1 MFLIDDD
8 ETENSEQGWLCS
20 FEETVMNILTSVGFV
35 IALVLIAVN
44 VEAATYNDDVVL
56 NEQVELSDVQRGSLL
71 FKSENRAGYSL
82 APIIKT
88 DVIMKVSG
96 MIVRTIVKQNFKNDS
111 SEWLEGIYVFPLPES
126 AAVDHMNLRIGER
139 TIEGQIKERAEATQI
154 YNAAKKQGKKAALIT
169 QQRPNLFTNKVANIG
184 PGEQVMVEIEYQ
196 QVLKYDNGQFKIRF
210 PTTITPRY
218 VSQKITT
225 LNNNIDISES
235 SGWAVESQAVSGA
248 EQIPTSPNIDQFNA
262 LNIDIELNAGFPVK
276 NVSSSYHEIK
286 SIMHLEGQY
295 TVSLVNKNIPS
306 DRDFELVWQPEL
318 GSAPQ
323 AALFTQTDENQD
335 YHFIMLM
342 PPNDTETNKQVLAR
356 DVTYIIDTSGSMYGE
371 SLRQAK
377 AALQL
382 AISRLRTFDKF
393 NIIEFDSNTNQL
405 FSDSRLATSKNA
417 FIAKNFVNRLT
428 ADGGTEMKPALLAA
442 FNSKSDN
449 EYIRQIIFLT
459 DGSVANEAELF
470 HVIKTNLGNSRLFTI
485 AIGSSPNSHFM
496 TKAANFGRGTYTYIG
511 KVAEVREKMSA
522 LFSKLEKPVMQK
534 LNVKWPND
542 SVAEIWPKRLPDLYA
557 GEPLMFTARLN
568 KHKNVIKDNTL
579 LITGQ
584 RNQQTWQVELPL
596 NNSQENSGVA
606 VLWARNKIASIMDA
620 IRDFRDNSTLN
631 IVNDLKQKIIN
642 IALAHHLVSKYT
654 SLVAVDTTPSR
665 PIFEGLKVASVTNS
679 VSRGSVTKKV
689 LQGSYAQTATSGQL
703 HLIIG
708 LMLLLL
714 GFLLVM
720 RHNTVVVNRYH
731 NRAAQ

>member
-8 ETENSEQGWLCS
+8 ETENSNQSWLCS

-44 VEAATYNDDVVL
+44 VEAATDNNEMTL
-56 NEQVELSDVQRGSLL
+56 NTQVALSDVQRGSLL
-71 FKSENRAGYSL
+71 FKSDNSAGYSI

-88 DVIMKVSG
+88 DVSMKVSG
-96 MIVRTIVKQNFKNDS
+96 MTVRTIVKQHFKNDS

-126 AAVDHMNLRIGER
+126 AAVDHMKLRIGER
-139 TIEGQIKERAEATQI
+139 TIEGQIKERAEATRI
-154 YNAAKKQGKKAALIT
+154 YNTAKKQGKKAALIS
-169 QQRPNLFTNKVANIG
+169 QQRPNLFTNKVANVA
-184 PGEQVMVEIEYQ
+184 PGEQVVVEIEYQ

-218 VSQKITT
+218 IPQKITT
-225 LNNNIDISES
+225 LNNNIDTSEL
-235 SGWAVESQAVSGA
+235 SGWAVESQTISGA
-248 EQIPTSPNIDQFNA
+248 EQIPASPNIDQFNA

-276 NVSSSYHEIK
+276 NISSSYHEIK

-342 PPNDTETNKQVLAR
+342 PPNDAETNKQVLAR

-371 SLRQAK
+371 SIRQAK

-405 FSDSRLATSKNA
+405 FSESRLATSKNI
-417 FIAKNFVNRLT
+417 FIARNFVNRLT

-442 FNSKSDN
+442 FNSKSDTK
-449 EYIRQIIFLT
+449 YIRQIVFLT

-470 HVIKTNLGNSRLFTI
+470 NIIKTNLSDSRLFTI
-485 AIGSSPNSHFM
+485 AIGSSPNSYFM

-511 KVAEVREKMSA
+511 KVAEVRQKMSV
-522 LFSKLEKPVMQK
+522 LFSKLEKPVMQN
-534 LNVKWPND
+534 LTITWPKNI
-542 SVAEIWPKRLPDLYA
+542 VAEIWPKRLPDLYA
-557 GEPLMFTARLN
+557 GEPLMFTARVN
-568 KHKNVIKDNTL
+568 KDENASKNNKL

-584 RNQQTWQVELPL
+584 RNQQAWQVELSL

-620 IRDFRDNSTLN
+620 IRDFRDNSTSN

-642 IALAHHLVSKYT
+642 IALTHHLVSKYT
-654 SLVAVDTTPSR
+654 SLVAVDTTATR
-665 PIFEGLKVASVTNS
+665 PIFEGLKVATVANS
-679 VSRGSVTKKV
+679 VPRGAATKKV